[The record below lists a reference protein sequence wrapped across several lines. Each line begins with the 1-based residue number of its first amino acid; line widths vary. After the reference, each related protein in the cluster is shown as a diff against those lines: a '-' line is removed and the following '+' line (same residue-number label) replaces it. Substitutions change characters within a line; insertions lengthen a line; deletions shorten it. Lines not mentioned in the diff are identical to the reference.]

1 MAIHVHRSFRDVP
14 GKRTWLRDGWV
25 GYQIICNGHDEQ
37 NEFLSYIEDRKKEER
52 KGRGKHSF
60 YVRGIRTR
68 TTKYSRYP
76 GHYVI
81 WIRYDDRS
89 EFLRMKMVLNS
100 SIVFHG
106 INIGG

>member
-1 MAIHVHRSFRDVP
+1 MAINVYKSFRDFP
-14 GKRTWLRDGWV
+14 GRRSWLREGWV
-25 GYQIICNGHDEQ
+25 SYQIICNSYAEKDEIIA
-37 NEFLSYIEDRKKEER
+37 YIEDRKKEER

-60 YVRGIRTR
+60 YVRGIRTPS
-68 TTKYSRYP
+68 TKYSRYP
-76 GHYVI
+76 GYHVI